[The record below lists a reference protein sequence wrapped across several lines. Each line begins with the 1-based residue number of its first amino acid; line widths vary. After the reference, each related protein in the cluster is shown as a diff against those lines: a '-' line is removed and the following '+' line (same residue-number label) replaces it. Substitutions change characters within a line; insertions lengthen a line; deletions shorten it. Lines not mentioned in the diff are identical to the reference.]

1 MATKAPVK
9 KSRVTK
15 KQVIAHRVNAKKDHS
30 PVWEGVETMTAE
42 EFGRHWRNAMSYY
55 RLEFS
60 GKDLKPK
67 VIDWMGK
74 VGYDKDQIKAFK
86 DTKDHRCNSTM
97 GGLAA
102 CLLRGMPEVR
112 ADWNEGRNSADW
124 LRASIDL
131 AVAEGKGDETEE
143 EIAEAKAKKP
153 EVYVPTIQDRLKEA
167 AGTMSEELD
176 EAIDSFCKDPDAFD
190 PKAFKIPNLL
200 RGKGVKAAHAR
211 LIKSYFQ
218 RGNDEL
224 IELASGQAD
233 EQLKEGYSHLPRK
246 NVRKLIEFYDAIM
259 TACDQL
265 AVEAKAL
272 KKPRAK
278 KIVPAEKVVAKL
290 KYLKADDA
298 LGISSVAPAS
308 IIGAQAMFVYSTK
321 TRKIGYYI
329 AMNSSGFGVKGTTI
343 LNFTDKSVQ
352 KTLRKPEEQLKAFK
366 DLNTQKRM
374 QTWFEK
380 DVKTTEVGL
389 NGRFN
394 EETVILKVF
403 K

>member
-1 MATKAPVK
+1 M
-9 KSRVTK
+9 
-15 KQVIAHRVNAKKDHS
+15 IAHRQNAKKDHS

-42 EFGRHWRNAMSYY
+42 QFGRHWRNAMSYY

-74 VGYDKDQIKAFK
+74 VGYTKEEIKAFK

-112 ADWNEGRNSADW
+112 ADWNEGRNTADW
-124 LRASIDL
+124 LRNAINV
-131 AVAEGKGDETEE
+131 AVAEGKEDETEE
-143 EIAEAKAKKP
+143 EIAEAKAKKAD
-153 EVYVPTIQDRLKEA
+153 VYVPSIQDRLRDA
-167 AGTMSEELD
+167 AGAMSEELD
-176 EAIDSFCKDPDAFD
+176 EAIDNFCTDPEAFD

-211 LIKSYFQ
+211 LIKQYFTF
-218 RGNDEL
+218 GHNEL
-224 IELASGQAD
+224 IELSSGNAD
-233 EQLKEGYSHLPRK
+233 EQLKEAYSHLPRK

-265 AVEAKAL
+265 AAEAKVL

-278 KIVPAEKVVAKL
+278 KIVPAEKLVAKL
-290 KYLKADDA
+290 KFLVGDDS
-298 LGISSVAPAS
+298 LGITSVPPS
-308 IIGAQAMFVYSTK
+308 TIIGAQSMFVYNVK
-321 TRKIGYYI
+321 TRKIGQYI
-329 AMNSSGFGVKGTTI
+329 ALNSSGFAVKGTTVT
-343 LNFTDKSVQ
+343 NFTDKSTQ
-352 KTLRKPEEQLKAFK
+352 KTLRKPAEQLKAFK
-366 DLNTQKRM
+366 DLNTMKRM

-380 DVKTTEVGL
+380 DVKTTEINL

-394 EETVILKVF
+394 EDVVILKVY